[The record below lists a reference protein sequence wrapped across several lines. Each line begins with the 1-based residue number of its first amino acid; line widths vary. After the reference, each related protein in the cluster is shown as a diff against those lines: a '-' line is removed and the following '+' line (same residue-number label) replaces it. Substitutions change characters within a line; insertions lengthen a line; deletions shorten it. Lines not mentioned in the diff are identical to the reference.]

1 MKAKDKGFAL
11 VTVLIIFVLLLAI
24 GGIMLNI
31 VRNTTKISYS
41 TVKYETAMEAASSG
55 IEVGISR
62 ILIALSQGNDP
73 DGNISL
79 KLGNYK
85 VTVSIQKILTA
96 RAKGTEVSFA
106 GGYQGAGKGSGQ
118 YFIYFLITSKARG
131 KSGESFVIEANY
143 KSIIKSY

>member
-1 MKAKDKGFAL
+1 MRKDKGFAL

-31 VRNTTKISYS
+31 VRKTTKISYS
-41 TVKYETAMEAASSG
+41 TVKYENAMEAASSG
-55 IEVGISR
+55 IELGISR
-62 ILIALSQGNDP
+62 ILVSLSEGNNP
-73 DGNISL
+73 DGTMSV

-85 VTVSIQKILTA
+85 VNVSIQKILTA
-96 RAKGTEVSFA
+96 RAKGTEIAFA
-106 GGYQGAGKGSGQ
+106 GGYQSAGKGSGQ

-131 KSGESFVIEANY
+131 KAGESFIIEANY

>member
-1 MKAKDKGFAL
+1 MRRDNGFAL

-31 VRNTTKISYS
+31 VKNTTKISYS

-55 IEVGISR
+55 IELGISQ
-62 ILIALSQGNDP
+62 ILVSLSEGNTP
-73 DGNISL
+73 DGTISV

-85 VTVSIQKILTA
+85 VNVTIQKILTA
-96 RAKGTEVSFA
+96 RAKGTEISFA
-106 GGYQGAGKGSGQ
+106 GGYQGAGKGGGQ

-131 KSGESFVIEANY
+131 KSGESFIIEANY